1 MDGKDYIA
9 YFTMEIGLIEAMPTY
24 AGGLGILAG
33 DTVRSAAD
41 LGIPMVVVTLLHRKG
56 YFRQRLD
63 AAGWQSEADA
73 VWPVAE
79 LLEEMEPRCSIEIEG
94 RQVLLRAWRYEV
106 KGVGGSS
113 VPVYFLD
120 TDLEQN
126 AAQDRPLTDHLY
138 GGDLRYRLCQEA
150 VLGIGGVR
158 MLRALGYGG
167 NGGSNEIRRFHMN
180 EGHAALL
187 TLELAYELSR
197 QAWDMAYEQTRHTI
211 TPEMVHLVKP
221 RCIFTTHTPV
231 PAGQD
236 RFPLDLVHSVIT
248 GYEGAFAEREQEF
261 CPNAVMNMT
270 SLALDNSHYI
280 NGVAKSHGHVAQ
292 QMFSKYDIHSIT
304 NGVHAATWACP
315 SIARLFDEHIPGWRE
330 DNASLRYA
338 LNLSKRHIWAAHR
351 QAKEALLAEVNRRTG
366 MNFEPD
372 VFTIGFAR
380 RAAVYKRA
388 DLLFWDTA
396 RLIGIAETV
405 GPFQLVYAGKA
416 HPQDTPGKEV
426 IRRIHEISEVLKG
439 KIKLVYLEDYG
450 IDLAKLITSGVDL
463 WLNTPQPP
471 LEASGTSGMKAA
483 VNGIPSF
490 SILDGWWGEG
500 CIEGITGWAIG
511 GDKDAS
517 MASHDNRAEDA
528 HALYNKLEM
537 IILPMFCNE
546 PDRYAELMRH
556 SIALNAS
563 FFNTERMLS
572 QYITKAYFK

>member
-9 YFTMEIGLIEAMPTY
+9 YFTMEIGLEESMPTY

-56 YFRQRLD
+56 YFRQHLD
-63 AAGWQSEADA
+63 ASGWQSEED
-73 VWPVAE
+73 VTWPVTE
-79 LLEEMEPRCSIEIEG
+79 LLQEMAPRCALEIEG
-94 RQVLLRAWRYEV
+94 RQVQLRAWKYEV
-106 KGVGGSS
+106 KGIGSYA

-126 AAQDRPLTDHLY
+126 AAVDRSLTDHLY
-138 GGDLRYRLCQEA
+138 GGDMRYRLCQES

-158 MLRALGYGG
+158 MLHALGY
-167 NGGSNEIRRFHMN
+167 NGIKRFHMN

-197 QAWDMAYEQTRHTI
+197 QAWDVAYEQTMHSI
-211 TPEMVHLVKP
+211 TSEIVHLVKP
-221 RCIFTTHTPV
+221 KCIFTTHTPV

-236 RFPLDLVHSVIT
+236 KFPLELVQQVIT
-248 GYEGAFAEREQEF
+248 GYHGAFAEREQEF
-261 CPNAVMNMT
+261 CPDGVLNMT
-270 SLALDNSHYI
+270 LLALDNSHYI

-304 NGVHAATWACP
+304 NGVHAATWAAP
-315 SIARLFDEHIPGWRE
+315 AMAKMFDEHIPGWRE
-330 DNASLRYA
+330 DNSSLRYA
-338 LNLSKRHIWAAHR
+338 LNIPKRYVWAAHR
-351 QAKEALLAEVNRRTG
+351 QAKAALIGKVNTLTGAGLEAE
-366 MNFEPD
+366 

-388 DLLFWDTA
+388 ELLFWDTA
-396 RLIGIAETV
+396 RLVEIARNA

-416 HPQDTPGKEV
+416 HPQDTAGKEV
-426 IRRIHEISEVLKG
+426 IRHIHEIKESLKG
-439 KIKLVYLEDYG
+439 KIKLVYLEDYDIG
-450 IDLAKLITSGVDL
+450 LAKLMTSGTDL

-483 VNGIPSF
+483 VNGIPSL

-500 CIEGITGWAIG
+500 CIEGVTGWAIG
-511 GDKDAS
+511 KGREAGVDSPDT
-517 MASHDNRAEDA
+517 RAEDA
-528 HALYNKLEM
+528 QALYNKLEM
-537 IILPMFCNE
+537 IILPMYSNE
-546 PDRYAELMRH
+546 QDRYGEVMRH
-556 SIALNAS
+556 AIALNAS
-563 FFNTERMLS
+563 FFNSERMLT

>member
-9 YFTMEIGLIEAMPTY
+9 YFTMEIGLDEAMPTY

-41 LGIPMVVVTLLHRKG
+41 LGIPMIVVTLLYRNG

-63 AAGWQSEADA
+63 ASGWQSEEDVA
-73 VWPVAE
+73 WPVAD
-79 LLEEMEPRCSIEIEG
+79 LLQEMEPRCSIEIEG
-94 RQVLLRAWRYEV
+94 RRVFVRAWKYEV
-106 KGVGGSS
+106 KGVSGYS

-120 TDLEQN
+120 TDIEQN
-126 AAQDRPLTDHLY
+126 AAPDRTLTDHLY
-138 GGDLRYRLCQEA
+138 GGDARYRLCQES

-158 MLRALGYGG
+158 MLRALGY
-167 NGGSNEIRRFHMN
+167 NEIKRFHMN

-197 QAWDMAYEQTRHTI
+197 QAWDMEYEQTKHSI
-211 TPEMVHLVKP
+211 TTEMVHLVKP
-221 RCIFTTHTPV
+221 KCIFTTHTPV

-236 RFPLDLVHSVIT
+236 KFPLDLVHQVVT
-248 GYEGAFAEREQEF
+248 GYQEAFAEREQEF
-261 CPNAVMNMT
+261 CPEGVLNMAY
-270 SLALDNSHYI
+270 LALDNSHYI

-292 QMFSKYDIHSIT
+292 QMFSKYDIHSST
-304 NGVHAATWACP
+304 NGVHAATWAAP
-315 SIARLFDEHIPGWRE
+315 AIARLFDEHIPGWRE
-330 DNASLRYA
+330 DNSSLRYA
-338 LNLSKRHIWAAHR
+338 LNISKRHVWTAHR
-351 QAKEALLAEVNRRTG
+351 QAKVTLIEQVNKLTG
-366 MNFEPD
+366 VGFEPEI
-372 VFTIGFAR
+372 FTIGFAR

-388 DLLFWDTA
+388 ELLFWDTA
-396 RLIGIAETV
+396 RLVEIAKNV

-416 HPQDTPGKEV
+416 HPQDVPGKEV
-426 IRRIHEISEVLKG
+426 IRRIHEIKEALKG

-450 IDLAKLITSGVDL
+450 INLAKLLTSGVDL

-483 VNGIPSF
+483 INGVPSF

-500 CIEGITGWAIG
+500 CIEGVTGWAIG
-511 GDKDAS
+511 GDKEARMESRDT
-517 MASHDNRAEDA
+517 RAEDA

-546 PDRYAELMRH
+546 MDRYAEVMRH
-556 SIALNAS
+556 SIALNGS